1 MKLQPFTA
9 NLQVRPG
16 RPRGNSGKDH
26 CMWKK
31 IACSLTL
38 QVAAS
43 TFAFGATTC
52 ERLKSLSL
60 PNTTITANE
69 SMLAGPYLPIGLPA
83 SAAQYAKI
91 QIPAYCRVA
100 MVLTPTSD
108 SHIEVELWMPVRGN
122 WNGKYQAVGGGGWV
136 GSFNFNGM
144 LNALQQ
150 GYATSSTDTGHKGG
164 DAAFAVGHPE
174 KVVDFAYRAVHEMAI
189 KSKAIMTAFYGRG
202 ARYSYWNGCST
213 GGRQGIMEAV
223 HYPEDFDGVIAGAP
237 ANNQL
242 ALGAWRTNLD
252 TTIRK
257 DPRRI
262 ILRAKMLMVNR
273 AVLAACDE
281 LDGVKDRLLSDPP
294 KCKFDPSTLL
304 CPDGDRENCLTAPQ
318 VEALKMAYAPA
329 IKSNGEL
336 IYPGLVRGGEADW
349 PISAFNG
356 APDPGAI
363 DLGIFRYVA
372 HQDPTWDWHTFDLER
387 DTALALEKAGYIE
400 VTDPNLQAFKAHGG
414 KLLIYHGWNDG
425 GTGGAISPLN
435 SINYYSSILAK
446 MGPQQDDWFRLFMVP
461 GMDHCGGG
469 PGPNQFAVVS
479 ALESWREQRKTPNQ
493 ITAYRVIND
502 HVDMSRPLCPY
513 PQVAVY
519 KGTGNTDDATNFVC
533 KAP

>member
-1 MKLQPFTA
+1 M
-9 NLQVRPG
+9 
-16 RPRGNSGKDH
+16 
-26 CMWKK
+26 
-31 IACSLTL
+31 
-38 QVAAS
+38 
-43 TFAFGATTC
+43 
-52 ERLKSLSL
+52 
-60 PNTTITANE
+60 TIKA
-69 SMLAGPYLPIGLPA
+69 
-83 SAAQYAKI
+83 
-91 QIPAYCRVA
+91 
-100 MVLTPTSD
+100 
-108 SHIEVELWMPVRGN
+108 
-122 WNGKYQAVGGGGWV
+122 
-136 GSFNFNGM
+136 
-144 LNALQQ
+144 
-150 GYATSSTDTGHKGG
+150 
-164 DAAFAVGHPE
+164 
-174 KVVDFAYRAVHEMAI
+174 
-189 KSKAIMTAFYGRG
+189 KAIMMAFYGRV

-223 HYPEDFDGVIAGAP
+223 RYPEDFDGVIAGAP

-262 ILRAKMLMVNR
+262 IPRAKMLMVNR

-281 LDGVKDRLLSDPP
+281 LDGVKDGLLSDPP

-318 VEALKMAYAPA
+318 VEALKLTYAPA
-329 IKSNGEL
+329 TKSSGEL

-349 PISAFNG
+349 PISAFSG
-356 APDPGAI
+356 APGPGAI

-372 HQDPTWDWHTFDLER
+372 HQDPTWDWQTFDLER
-387 DTALALEKAGYIE
+387 DTALALEKAGFIE

-446 MGPQQDDWFRLFMVP
+446 MGPQQDDWLRLFMVP

-469 PGPNQFAVVS
+469 PGPNQFAAVS
-479 ALESWREQRKTPNQ
+479 AMETWREQRKAPNQ
-493 ITAYRVIND
+493 ITAYRVVND
-502 HVDMSRPLCPY
+502 HVDMTRPLCPY
-513 PQVAVY
+513 PQVAAY